1 MFIADDIFKAF
12 TKAGTPTRPL
22 ERPGQQRLGFAIGC
36 SPDFRHPCDAMLA
49 NCHPSQPFWNMSRG
63 FRSEGV
69 CEEGQPF
76 LDRRRF
82 IVANVVNPRVLGLNG
97 GKGCRCSV
105 VYVDKGPAARS
116 FSNDRNAPPLYFFD
130 ERTSFSERCSG
141 AIETAVAQNKSFNR
155 LIVSHGLDVANGFE
169 RLADSGLWGRYQR
182 VLFRIDPHSGASI

>member
-76 LDRRRF
+76 LDRRLF

-105 VYVDKGPAARS
+105 VYVAIGPAAR
-116 FSNDRNAPPLYFFD
+116 
-130 ERTSFSERCSG
+130 TFSERCSG